1 MKNLNIVNIISIKII
16 KTALLSAISL
26 VLSMNS
32 MVHGQDAV
40 IVKDLSVSFY
50 SDIFQEKREVK
61 IQHIYLEK
69 DSLMQNIPT
78 LLVLDADML
87 FNLTFSTVEFLEMS
101 QEFPPILLIGLSNTN
116 RQEELV
122 GGSANEFAKFI
133 EEEVDSILTEVFPN
147 RGTLSV
153 IGHSNSADFILKN
166 HVEDIASACVL
177 SGVTD
182 NFTFIDKDFTNY
194 FCYSGS
200 EDYKHRLGF
209 VKKLDSLKQSASSKA
224 SNVTTEI
231 FKDRSHYD
239 VPMSGIGSYIKSYF
253 RQYVSLSERELSFI
267 QSSENKL
274 EGIITVINDKK
285 QTLQISYTP
294 STEDVS
300 IFSEIVDATQFES
313 VFKFML
319 SLNLDATTLLF
330 THYFLGDFYEEN
342 NRYEEALTQYELMYN
357 SAPDWVSNKDQ
368 LHENI
373 DRIKENISD
382 NEEK

>member
-1 MKNLNIVNIISIKII
+1 MKKTKKIKAVLTLTTLLLIFMSSIVN
-16 KTALLSAISL
+16 
-26 VLSMNS
+26 
-32 MVHGQDAV
+32 GQDAA

-50 SDIFQEKREVK
+50 SDVFNEKRDVK

-78 LLVLDADML
+78 LLVLDADIL
-87 FNLTFSTVEFLEMS
+87 FNLVSSTVEFLEMS
-101 QEFPPILLIGLSNTN
+101 QEYPPLLLIGLSNTN

-122 GGSANEFAKFI
+122 GGSANEYAKFI

-153 IGHSNSADFILKN
+153 IGHSHSADFILKN
-166 HVEDIASACVL
+166 SVENISSACVL
-177 SGVTD
+177 SGVAN
-182 NFTFIDKDFTNY
+182 NFAFIDKDSTSY
-194 FCYSGS
+194 FCYSGN

-209 VKKLDSLKQSASSKA
+209 VKKLDSLKQLDVSKS

-231 FKDRSHYD
+231 FTDRNHFD
-239 VPMSGIGSYIKSYF
+239 IPMSGIGSYIKSYY

-274 EGIITVINDKK
+274 DAINEVISDKK
-285 QTLQISYTP
+285 RTLKINYVP

-300 IFSEIVDATQFES
+300 IFSEIVDSSQFEG
-313 VFKFML
+313 VFKYLL

-357 SAPDWVSNKDQ
+357 SAPEWVSNKDQ

-373 DRIKENISD
+373 DRIKEKIR
-382 NEEK
+382 KKAK